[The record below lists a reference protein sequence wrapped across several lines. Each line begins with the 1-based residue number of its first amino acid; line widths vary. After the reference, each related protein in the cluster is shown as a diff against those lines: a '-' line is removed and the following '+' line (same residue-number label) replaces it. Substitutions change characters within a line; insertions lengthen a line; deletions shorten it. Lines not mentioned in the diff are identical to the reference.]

1 MTVAI
6 ILPGEKMYYLCHSTN
21 PSSPMIKLYTQFL
34 ALSIASLFS
43 QQLFAIN
50 FPPPTNPIVSSWSPT
65 SGTTGTVITFHGSH
79 FTGINA
85 VSFGEDSAASYSVVS
100 DSVLTAVVGAGSTGS
115 VILMNP
121 NGWGGPVTMFT
132 FIPLPPTP
140 VIATV
145 SPDTAYAGTTIT
157 IRGAHFTGANLVRF
171 GGINAASFTVI
182 SDSLLTA
189 VTGSGSSGYVDVIT
203 AGGMASQLGFLFV
216 YPTPVITSFFP
227 DSGATGTIVAIHGSN
242 FINVD
247 AVLFGGYGASSFNVL
262 SDSIITAV
270 VAGGSSGSVQVQ
282 ATHGNGSLPG
292 FTYIQSASDMVVTSF
307 SPDSAGTGQTVT
319 IHGSH
324 FTGVD
329 TVTFGGYGV
338 YSLTVVSDTLITAVV
353 GMGGSGSVSV
363 EGSGKSA
370 SLGGFTFITT
380 PSPNLAGPPLSL
392 YPNPTAGSLQ
402 TASVPGTTAQS
413 SQFELVDFN
422 GRILEV
428 IPVAPNT
435 SQVQINTSGLNKG
448 VYKLIWTDGKHT
460 SDKTIL
466 VL

>member
-1 MTVAI
+1 
-6 ILPGEKMYYLCHSTN
+6 
-21 PSSPMIKLYTQFL
+21 MIKFYTQLL

-43 QQLFAIN
+43 PQLFATGSTP
-50 FPPPTNPIVSSWSPT
+50 PPPTNPIVSSWSPT
-65 SGTTGTVITFHGSH
+65 SGTTGTVVTFHGSH
-79 FTGINA
+79 FTGMYA
-85 VSFGEDSAASYSVVS
+85 VIFGSDTAASYTVVS
-100 DSVLTAVVGAGSTGS
+100 DSVLTAVVGPGSTGS

-121 NGWGGPVTMFT
+121 NGWGGPVTNFT

-140 VIATV
+140 VIKSV

-157 IRGAHFTGANLVRF
+157 IRGAHFTGANQVRF

-189 VTGSGSSGYVDVIT
+189 VTGSGGSGYVDVIS
-203 AGGMASQLGFLFV
+203 AGGMGSQPGFTFM
-216 YPTPVITSFFP
+216 YPIPVVTSFSP
-227 DSGATGTIVAIHGSN
+227 DSGATGAIVTIHGSN
-242 FINVD
+242 FINAE
-247 AVLFGGYGASSFNVL
+247 AVLFGGDGASSFTVL
-262 SDSIITAV
+262 SDTLITAV
-270 VAGGSSGSVQVQ
+270 VGGGASGPVLVQ
-282 ATHGNGSLPG
+282 ATHGNGSLTG
-292 FTYIQSASDMVVTSF
+292 FVYLQSAGDMVITSF

-329 TVTFGGYGV
+329 TATFGGYGV

-353 GMGGSGSVSV
+353 GVGGSGAVTV
-363 EGSGKSA
+363 EGPGKFA
-370 SLGGFTFITT
+370 RLDGFTFVPT
-380 PSPNLAGPPLSL
+380 PSPALVEPQLLL

-402 TASVPGTTAQS
+402 TASVPGTTTQS
-413 SQFELVDFN
+413 SRFELVDLS
-422 GRILEV
+422 GRILKV

-448 VYKLIWTDGKHT
+448 VYKLIWSDGKHT
-460 SDKTIL
+460 SFKTIL